1 MLCEKTLALFLL
13 GPSVWAM
20 SLRRGRE
27 KVEKVI
33 FMNVPLNFI
42 KTYSKVWGELMN
54 VQEGVK
60 LVVDKL
66 KHFFFKGR
74 RSLVHRESSSLH
86 DL

>member
-1 MLCEKTLALFLL
+1 
-13 GPSVWAM
+13 M

-42 KTYSKVWGELMN
+42 KTYSKVWGEVMN

-66 KHFFFKGR
+66 KLKIKK
-74 RSLVHRESSSLH
+74 REEKPGPQGIVKST
-86 DL
+86 

>member
-1 MLCEKTLALFLL
+1 MEKILALFLL

-20 SLRRGRE
+20 SLRRERE
-27 KVEKVI
+27 NVEKVI

-42 KTYSKVWGELMN
+42 KTYSKVWGEVMN

-60 LVVDKL
+60 VVVDKL
-66 KHFFFKGR
+66 KRFDLKGR

>member
-42 KTYSKVWGELMN
+42 KTYSKVWGKVMN
-54 VQEGVK
+54 IQERVK

-66 KHFFFKGR
+66 KIKKGR
-74 RSLVHRESSSLH
+74 RSLVHRKSSSLH